1 MQKTR
6 QQTGC
11 LSPRKR
17 PKVIQNAT
25 RSAFL
30 VPFRADRATAA
41 SDIVYH
47 VAADDLRRRGG
58 PADHKMSVYAWSAFA
73 ARTRIGRIDGRRL
86 HEIRARRSGHFSMP
100 ATALHRSESY
110 LSRPVAPFNAMG
122 RALVAPLP
130 PNFCCMP
137 SERAVGPSRA
147 RPAALK
153 GATGR
158 KGKIPTYVKRSRAL
172 KSARSFSP

>member
-1 MQKTR
+1 
-6 QQTGC
+6 
-11 LSPRKR
+11 
-17 PKVIQNAT
+17 
-25 RSAFL
+25 
-30 VPFRADRATAA
+30 
-41 SDIVYH
+41 
-47 VAADDLRRRGG
+47 
-58 PADHKMSVYAWSAFA
+58 
-73 ARTRIGRIDGRRL
+73 
-86 HEIRARRSGHFSMP
+86 MP

-137 SERAVGPSRA
+137 SERAVGPFQGPTRGIE
-147 RPAALK
+147 RCH
-153 GATGR
+153 GT

>member
-1 MQKTR
+1 
-6 QQTGC
+6 
-11 LSPRKR
+11 
-17 PKVIQNAT
+17 
-25 RSAFL
+25 
-30 VPFRADRATAA
+30 
-41 SDIVYH
+41 
-47 VAADDLRRRGG
+47 
-58 PADHKMSVYAWSAFA
+58 
-73 ARTRIGRIDGRRL
+73 
-86 HEIRARRSGHFSMP
+86 MP